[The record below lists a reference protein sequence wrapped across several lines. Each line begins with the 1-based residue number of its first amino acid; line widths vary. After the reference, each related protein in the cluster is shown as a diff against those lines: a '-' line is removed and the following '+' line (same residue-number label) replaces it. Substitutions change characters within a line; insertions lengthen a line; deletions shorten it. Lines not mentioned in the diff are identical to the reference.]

1 MDRVVW
7 IDVARGMSVALVVLY
22 HTSLLLSQNGLGDP
36 HWHDVDGALASLRMP
51 LLFTVSGLL
60 AGAAL
65 RRPWRNLWDS
75 RLALLVW
82 LVPLWA
88 VLRFTAFSAVPM
100 PVRPEETSVLRLL
113 ASPLWPSTGLWFLQA
128 LFAFLVITK
137 LASGRV
143 PPVWQLVIAA
153 LVSAAFFSGVSLRNL
168 GYDGIGRYG
177 FFFLVGVHGRDLL
190 MRTFADARPVWTA
203 AALAAFVGLSMA
215 VFQMGLGKAP
225 VVGLAVAVVATFAGL
240 LLARTLAA
248 TPLLKPF
255 AYLGRNTLPV
265 YVTHVV
271 LVALLFPLVLRIGT
285 AVPTVWWP
293 PLLSVVVGGLSL
305 VIHKLVSGTP
315 LRYLYLVPPF
325 MQFPATDDRRAP
337 LPVSVARTP
346 GS

>member
-22 HTSLLLSQNGLGDP
+22 HSSLLLSQNGLGDP
-36 HWHDVDGALASLRMP
+36 GWRDIDGALASLRMP

-65 RRPWRNLWDS
+65 RRPWRSLWDS

-88 VLRFTAFSAVPM
+88 VLRFAAFSAVPM
-100 PVRPEETSVLRLL
+100 PVRPEETSVLRLI
-113 ASPLWPSTGLWFLQA
+113 ASPLLPTTGLWFLQA
-128 LFAFLVITK
+128 LFAFLVLTK
-137 LASGRV
+137 LAAGRV

-153 LVSAAFFSGVSLRNL
+153 VISVAFFSGASLRNL
-168 GYDGIGRYG
+168 GYDGIARYG
-177 FFFLVGVHGRDLL
+177 VFFLVGVHGRDVL
-190 MRTFADARPVWTA
+190 MRGFAVARPPLAVLAIA
-203 AALAAFVGLSMA
+203 ACIGLSVA
-215 VFQMGLGKAP
+215 VFRLGIGNQPA
-225 VVGLAVAVVATFAGL
+225 VGALVAAWATYTGL
-240 LLARTLAA
+240 LVARTLAV
-248 TPLLKPF
+248 TPLCAPF

-271 LVALLFPLVLRIGT
+271 LIALLFPVVLRIGH
-285 AVPTVWWP
+285 AIPTVWWP
-293 PLLSVVVGGLSL
+293 VALGATVGGIAL
-305 VIHKLVSGTP
+305 VIHKLVAGTP

-325 MQFPATDDRRAP
+325 MLLPATEGRAP
-337 LPVSVARTP
+337 LPVTVARTP

>member
-65 RRPWRNLWDS
+65 KRPWRSLWDS

-128 LFAFLVITK
+128 LFAFLVLTK

-143 PPVWQLVIAA
+143 PPVWQLAIAA
-153 LVSAAFFSGVSLRNL
+153 VVSAAFFSGLSLRNL

-177 FFFLVGVHGRDLL
+177 FFFLVGVHGRELL
-190 MRTFADARPVWTA
+190 MRLFADARPVWTA
-203 AALAAFVGLSMA
+203 AALAVWIGLSMLI
-215 VFQMGLGKAP
+215 FQHGWTGAP
-225 VVGLAVAVVATFAGL
+225 LVGLAVAAVATVTGL
-240 LLARTLAA
+240 LVARVLAA
-248 TPLLKPF
+248 TPLCAAF

-265 YVTHVV
+265 YVTHVA
-271 LVALLFPLVLRIGT
+271 LIALLFPLVLRIGT

-293 PLLSVVVGGLSL
+293 PLLGTVAGALSL
-305 VIHKLVSGTP
+305 VVHKLVSGTP
-315 LRYLYLVPPF
+315 LKYLYLVPPF
-325 MQFPATDDRRAP
+325 LQFSAAERRAP